1 MKLELLFTLLLLNSI
16 SHAQSTVNNF
26 FSTTGT
32 NYALV
37 TSSATI
43 DQSATDENLI
53 WNFNNLEKTGNTTDV
68 HSVPT
73 TEALNN
79 YPGTTFL
86 ITTTNTEN
94 NDESKSY
101 LKQAD
106 NMVSITG
113 YAATDLTLNYDTNN
127 ALLGSYPS
135 NYTDPP
141 TTDELS
147 GSYSYNADG
156 TTYNGT
162 FSGDIETTMDAHG
175 TLSTNDLGQGA
186 FSGPVT
192 RIKSVQSMD
201 LAYAVFGNVGTAT
214 ITIFNYFD
222 NTNGN
227 LVFRSLRIEVSVAS
241 LGIDQDTITYECRL
255 GNSLGIPKYPFASK
269 NLKISPNPV
278 GNFLNIP
285 MEAHLT
291 AKSIVITDTTGKEI
305 LQFSGNETARS
316 VAQLPKGL
324 YFISII
330 TENRHLTSKFIKL

>member
-16 SHAQSTVNNF
+16 SDAQSTVNNF

-43 DQSATDENLI
+43 DQSATGENLI

-94 NDESKSY
+94 NDERKSY

-127 ALLGSYPS
+127 ALLGSYPT

-141 TTDELS
+141 
-147 GSYSYNADG
+147 
-156 TTYNGT
+156 
-162 FSGDIETTMDAHG
+162 
-175 TLSTNDLGQGA
+175 ND
-186 FSGPVT
+186 
-192 RIKSVQSMD
+192 R
-201 LAYAVFGNVGTAT
+201 
-214 ITIFNYFD
+214 
-222 NTNGN
+222 
-227 LVFRSLRIEVSVAS
+227 
-241 LGIDQDTITYECRL
+241 
-255 GNSLGIPKYPFASK
+255 
-269 NLKISPNPV
+269 
-278 GNFLNIP
+278 
-285 MEAHLT
+285 
-291 AKSIVITDTTGKEI
+291 
-305 LQFSGNETARS
+305 
-316 VAQLPKGL
+316 
-324 YFISII
+324 
-330 TENRHLTSKFIKL
+330 

>member
-1 MKLELLFTLLLLNSI
+1 MKLVLLFILLLLNSI

-43 DQSATDENLI
+43 DQSATGENLI

-73 TEALNN
+73 TEEISN
-79 YPGTTFL
+79 YSGTTFL
-86 ITTTNTEN
+86 ITTTNTDN

-101 LKQAD
+101 LKEAD

-113 YAATDLTLNYDTNN
+113 LSMTGLTLNYDTNN

-135 NYTDPP
+135 NYEDTA
-141 TTDELS
+141 TTDELG
-147 GSYSYNADG
+147 GSYSYISDG
-156 TTYNGT
+156 TTYTGT

-186 FSGPVT
+186 FNGAVT
-192 RIKSVQSMD
+192 RIKSVQNID
-201 LAYAVFGNVGTAT
+201 LSYSVFGNVGTAT
-214 ITIFNYFD
+214 VTVFNYFN

-241 LGIDQDTITYECRL
+241 LSIDQDTITYECRL
-255 GNSLGIPKYPFASK
+255 GNSLGTPKNDLAMK
-269 NLKISPNPV
+269 ILKISPNPV
-278 GNFLNIP
+278 GDFLNIS

-291 AKSIVITDTTGKEI
+291 VKKIIITDTTGKEI
-305 LQFSGNETARS
+305 LNFYGNETSRN

-324 YFISII
+324 YFVSII
-330 TENRHLTSKFIKL
+330 TENTHFTSKFIKL